1 MCNCNVYVVGI
12 ILYLLLLLLCV
23 MCGNVRCV
31 LLLLR
36 NKFPG
41 KIDIIMFV
49 MNVVIDSF
57 LDTNN
62 LVQSGLSYMGRE
74 VANLQSSLNHH
85 QFNTY

>member
-1 MCNCNVYVVGI
+1 MVLI
-12 ILYLLLLLLCV
+12 ILYIFVDIIVICWD
-23 MCGNVRCV
+23 VRCV
-31 LLLLR
+31 LLR

-41 KIDIIMFV
+41 EIDIIMFV

-62 LVQSGLSYMGRE
+62 LVQSGLSCMGRE